1 MMYRTI
7 HSILVAWLCHAFAH
21 GRESQEVAFK
31 CSDVGARDESDRD
44 DAPAL
49 QLLQSGFHTTRSQE
63 YQPDPLMKDYVNDGD
78 SALYNDQ
85 ETLQHAT
92 ESDIPDSTVEG
103 TSILTAEKVQ
113 QLTAEADKER
123 AFYAQL
129 HLVNGSTLDKFSA
142 STNYEAGSKYNDTF
156 NLTAQIV
163 PPPPG
168 NETSDLPED
177 DWYPFHKPEPATA
190 TLAKTGKAEITQEP
204 KAVLSDDIM
213 YLLEKHLLRHKDE
226 HEHRHVDFE
235 AHPEIFK
242 GCTHVFID
250 AGSNRGTHIRKLFEP
265 EKYPK
270 SKYLKLF
277 DKGFGTPD
285 WRRRS
290 SKETGI
296 CAFGFEAN
304 PRWAPTL
311 ASISEAYEKQGWRAK
326 WFVPVFVSNNSM
338 RTEKLWINDAGQNS
352 DWGASGTKTESTAVS
367 TQVPDV
373 DLSSFLDMLNRYV
386 DVGGYRQMKMD
397 IEGAEFTVLPLLLQK
412 RMLCKSTLDVLTIEW
427 HNHAPFI
434 SDAAEMQRASSIKK
448 DVEAHG
454 KCTGSTDTHI
464 LTLDDESYLADG
476 QPLPTGRS

>member
-1 MMYRTI
+1 MQAFLLHQYVAAVI
-7 HSILVAWLCHAFAH
+7 SAALVSASNCDIGEETCL
-21 GRESQEVAFK
+21 
-31 CSDVGARDESDRD
+31 SDQST
-44 DAPAL
+44 
-49 QLLQSGFHTTRSQE
+49 LLQSVASVEEWQSRHRVDT
-63 YQPDPLMKDYVNDGD
+63 V
-78 SALYNDQ
+78 A
-85 ETLQHAT
+85 AT
-92 ESDIPDSTVEG
+92 NTVE
-103 TSILTAEKVQ
+103 
-113 QLTAEADKER
+113 
-123 AFYAQL
+123 
-129 HLVNGSTLDKFSA
+129 
-142 STNYEAGSKYNDTF
+142 
-156 NLTAQIV
+156 
-163 PPPPG
+163 
-168 NETSDLPED
+168 
-177 DWYPFHKPEPATA
+177 
-190 TLAKTGKAEITQEP
+190 
-204 KAVLSDDIM
+204 
-213 YLLEKHLLRHKDE
+213 LLQDE

-397 IEGAEFTVLPLLLQK
+397 IEGAEFAVLPLLLQK